1 MFFSP
6 FCWRNKLYSGSADC
20 TIIVSVP
27 EIHFSEGSYC
37 SWHGH
42 CASNADLCLFSY
54 RFGISRPCRKWTPS
68 GHMTTQCALW
78 CPHTTC
84 YSAALSKPLRSV
96 VSVEEMMC
104 VSADANPIK
113 QLILR
118 FILPHLLVC
127 TLAVYGFSKVMLRMR
142 MVLQQRR
149 EKHRLKLL
157 RHEWSRIRSTWLWEP
172 VWRAH
177 TELVSPWW
185 CVGGMREWRLKSKMI
200 SSLWDFP
207 VYQFKWLDLFLSLVL
222 SFSVGVG
229 YFGHGAEA
237 KEGANWLESL
247 GSSSGCFSESSVQR
261 ILSNHKG

>member
-1 MFFSP
+1 MFRCFFCKMTQINCQFLINLIISLFLQWKEFFSPSVGWVSCSFSP

-104 VSADANPIK
+104 VSADARPIK

-118 FILPHLLVC
+118 FILPHLLAC

-172 VWRAH
+172 VWKH
-177 TELVSPWW
+177 ILSSYHHGDVWEEWGS
-185 CVGGMREWRLKSKMI
+185 GGLKVKWSHLSGTFQFT
-200 SSLWDFP
+200 SSSDWTSFSLSF
-207 VYQFKWLDLFLSLVL
+207 FLSL
-222 SFSVGVG
+222 
-229 YFGHGAEA
+229 
-237 KEGANWLESL
+237 
-247 GSSSGCFSESSVQR
+247 
-261 ILSNHKG
+261 